1 MGSHL
6 QYLVLIL
13 GQAAVFLIRAQ
24 VAQLE
29 QPLPMDRLVL
39 EHYLKVAVE
48 LLESNDFST
57 TGVCGWVAQL
67 SRALARHAGVALDTE
82 RDPRDNK

>member
-24 VAQLE
+24 VSQLD

-39 EHYLKVAVE
+39 EHYLKVAIE
-48 LLESNDFST
+48 LLEFNDFST

-67 SRALARHAGVALDTE
+67 SRALARHAGVAADAE
-82 RDPRDNK
+82 HDPRLKK